1 MVECWRE
8 IHQHGAGATRN
19 GLKSLDSKEK
29 LIVIMSIESL
39 LSRLRGVKRT
49 GQRTWLAQCAS
60 HEDRS
65 PSLSIREL
73 GDGRLLVYCFAGCSV
88 HEIISSVG
96 MEITDLFPP
105 REIEMGKGK
114 PERRPFPAAD
124 ILRAIAFESIL
135 VLISAADLH
144 AGKPFNETDR
154 ARLALAVSR
163 IQAALTAGG
172 INHD

>member
-1 MVECWRE
+1 M
-8 IHQHGAGATRN
+8 
-19 GLKSLDSKEK
+19 
-29 LIVIMSIESL
+29 
-39 LSRLRGVKRT
+39 
-49 GQRTWLAQCAS
+49 
-60 HEDRS
+60 
-65 PSLSIREL
+65 
-73 GDGRLLVYCFAGCSV
+73 

-172 INHD
+172 INND